1 MLNDRFGGIFAAGE
15 GSRLREAYPGLI
27 KPMVPVA
34 GRPLIEW
41 TVRLLMSAGIKDI
54 VILLNSKG
62 APAREHLKRAVP
74 EARFVF
80 LMKDTASSYE
90 SFRLVSQT
98 IAGEADSFLLSTVD
112 AFYEPSALRSFI
124 EVAENGAADAV
135 LGVTAEIEDE
145 KPLWADLSSSGRIV
159 ALGEECRERKFATSG
174 VYYMTAGV
182 AQDMPPASTYTA
194 LRQYLGSLVRG
205 GAAVDGALM
214 PHSVDVDDAKDIA
227 LAERFVREHLP
238 A

>member
-1 MLNDRFGGIFAAGE
+1 MSDRFGGIFAAGE
-15 GSRLREAYPGLI
+15 GSRLKESYPGLI

-41 TVRLLMSAGIKDI
+41 TVRLLMSAGINDI
-54 VILLNSKG
+54 VVLLNSKG
-62 APAREHLKRAVP
+62 GPAREHLKKAVP
-74 EARFVF
+74 GARFVF

-112 AFYEPSALRSFI
+112 AFYEPASLRSFI
-124 EVAENGAADAV
+124 ASAEAGGADAV

-145 KPLWADLSSSGRIV
+145 KPLWADLSGTGRIV
-159 ALGEECRERKFATSG
+159 ALGEDCKVKKFATSG

-182 AQDMPPASTYTA
+182 AQDMPPAGTYTA
-194 LRQYLGSLVRG
+194 LRQYLGGLVRG
-205 GAAVDGALM
+205 GATVNSALM
-214 PHSVDVDDAKDIA
+214 PHSVDVDDAKDIE
-227 LAERFVREHLP
+227 LAEKFVREHLP